1 MNSKL
6 FSLNLKDL
14 GKGLITSVLAGALT
28 SVYSGVTTG
37 HIDIKQVGTVSALSG
52 IAYLSKNL
60 LSGVNGDFLKK

>member
-60 LSGVNGDFLKK
+60 LSGINGDFLKK